1 MSKDAGIW
9 RALVA
14 PTLGGKQM
22 WADVHVHDRLRIQRH
37 VLSEHHRLLGPGD
50 RRLASGTFETCRDA
64 LEAWRPDGDLWPG
77 DRHLV
82 LLLHG
87 YLRAKDAFKPMTRAL
102 EDAGFAAVPVNYP
115 SMWRG
120 LEDHADQ
127 LRAVLHGLKGRPQVS
142 FVGHSMGGLVVR
154 LALDGEEE
162 LAERLRFGRLV
173 MLGVP
178 NQGAELA
185 DKLSGS
191 WFYRTLGGPA
201 STQLTTRHVPSLP
214 PPPIPFGSIAGIRG
228 NGRGYNPLLTG
239 EDDGIVTLES
249 TRMEGAE
256 DTLVVESLHALL
268 MWQPQVIEATLSYL
282 RTGRFGVE
290 DRDKE
295 QATAIV

>member
-1 MSKDAGIW
+1 MSKDVGIW

-22 WADVHVHDRLRIQRH
+22 WADVHVYGSLRIQRH
-37 VLSEHHRLLGPGD
+37 VLAEHHRLLGPGD
-50 RRLASGTFETCRDA
+50 RRLARGTYETCRAA
-64 LEAWRPDGDLWPG
+64 LEAWRPDGDPWPG
-77 DRHLV
+77 ERHLV

-102 EDAGFAAVPVNYP
+102 EAGGYAAVPVNYP

-120 LEDHADQ
+120 LEDHAEQ
-127 LRAVLHGLKGRPQVS
+127 LRALLRGLAGRPRVS
-142 FVGHSMGGLVVR
+142 FVGHSMGGLIVR
-154 LALDGEEE
+154 LALDGEDE
-162 LAERLRFGRLV
+162 LLQRLRLGRLV

-185 DKLSGS
+185 DRLSGS
-191 WFYRTLGGPA
+191 WFYRKLGGPA
-201 STQLTTRHVPSLP
+201 STQLTTDHVPSLP
-214 PPPIPFGSIAGIRG
+214 PPPIPFGNIAGIRG

-239 EDDGIVTLES
+239 EDDGIITLES
-249 TRMEGAE
+249 TRLEGAE
-256 DTLVVESLHALL
+256 DTLVVESIHALL

-290 DRDKE
+290 GRDKE
-295 QATAIV
+295 QVTAIV